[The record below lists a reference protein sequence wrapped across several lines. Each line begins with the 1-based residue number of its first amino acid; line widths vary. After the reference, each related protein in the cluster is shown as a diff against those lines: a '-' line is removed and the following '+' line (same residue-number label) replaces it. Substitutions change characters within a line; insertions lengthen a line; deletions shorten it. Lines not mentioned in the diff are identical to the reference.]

1 MKQIIS
7 LILIINFSLNTNV
20 DLIVSGTQLINGLR
34 IKGTNLAE
42 NHQIINDLKQF
53 KECFKYYF
61 QKGSA
66 AERFFDNF
74 NDFEIVLNATESLVH
89 KQVKI
94 FIYFK

>member
-1 MKQIIS
+1 M
-7 LILIINFSLNTNV
+7 NTNV
-20 DLIVSGTQLINGLR
+20 DLIVSGTQLIKELK
-34 IKGTNLAE
+34 IKEANLAK
-42 NHQIINDLKQF
+42 NHQIINDLKEF

-89 KQVKI
+89 KQVNI
-94 FIYFK
+94 I

>member
-1 MKQIIS
+1 M
-7 LILIINFSLNTNV
+7 
-20 DLIVSGTQLINGLR
+20 
-34 IKGTNLAE
+34 
-42 NHQIINDLKQF
+42 INDLNEF

-89 KQVKI
+89 KQVKLNLI
-94 FIYFK
+94 